1 MTQARGEVFDIGYQR
16 YGGAREGRARA
27 VKTLWANG
35 VRTSLGIGRG
45 LLAKIIPGLA
55 FLVLMVPALLF
66 PVLNAMLGEA
76 AEFVDLIPGQ
86 DDFYAIFVI
95 ASVFILFAVV
105 VAPELL
111 IADKRS
117 GVINLY
123 LVRPLTTTDYVLG
136 RWLAFFSVAFA
147 MLLIPQLTLFVGLV
161 LGAEN
166 QVNYIRENWADLP
179 RSVAAGAAIALFATT
194 LSLCVSAF
202 VGRRAYASVLTFTIA
217 LIAFVTAGI
226 ATEEVSGDSAKWY
239 ALISIGEYPIFVNDL
254 IFAKESADLPSNGRE
269 YAGLLPDYVVWA
281 AFAASVA
288 LPAALLWE
296 RYRRLA
302 L

>member
-16 YGGAREGRARA
+16 YRGAREGRVRA
-27 VKTLWANG
+27 IKTLWANG

-45 LLAKIIPGLA
+45 LFAKIIPGLA

-66 PVLNAMLGEA
+66 PVLNAMFGDGGFGDA
-76 AEFVDLIPGQ
+76 IPGQ
-86 DDFYAIFVI
+86 DDYYADWLAF
-95 ASVFILFAVV
+95 VFILFTAIVG
-105 VAPELL
+105 PELL
-111 IADKRS
+111 VADRRS

-123 LVRPLTTTDYVLG
+123 LVRPLTTSDYVLG

-147 MLLIPQLTLFVGLV
+147 MLIVPQVVLSIGLV
-161 LGAEN
+161 LGAGD
-166 QVNYIRENWADLP
+166 QVEYIRDSWTDVP
-179 RSVAAGAAIALFATT
+179 RFVAAGAALAMFATT
-194 LSLCVSAF
+194 LPLCVSAF
-202 VGRRAYASVLTFTIA
+202 VGRRAYAAVFVIAVVLVASVI
-217 LIAFVTAGI
+217 AGI
-226 ATEEVSGDSAKWY
+226 ATTEASEDLAKWF
-239 ALISIGEYPIFVNDL
+239 ALVSISDYPVFINDM
-254 IFAKESADLPSNGRE
+254 IFAKESAQSPTSTTE

-281 AFAASVA
+281 AFAASVL